1 MRPEAHRSDSSA
13 DRTLKKLLSLGEID
27 KTRSRDVTL
36 PASRIAGYPFDNAE
50 QAKAFHGA
58 LKLAEEAGAIG
69 LEWRRHYE
77 NHELSRIRL
86 VDVRRLADFMGEE
99 YLPDRVDRLFEML
112 SIDELPGWCIDC
124 LPPIKAA
131 WRKGKS
137 AYGMSLD
144 ESDRLAPL
152 LLAVRVLADGP
163 LPFTLDYRQF
173 GARYLG
179 DSKATKTI
187 ERPLAA
193 LFRQHWDAKAYSD
206 RDIMQELN
214 IVPLAHPV
222 LMRGPF
228 HIDVHP
234 SSVSVQVSPYLGV
247 PASWLEHVSATG
259 TAAYVLTIENL
270 SSFNEYTQSIQ
281 DSGVVLYTGGFPT
294 KAFQRFY
301 KQVVE
306 EARAPVFHWGDT
318 DPHGF
323 LILKTLQQ
331 QIPGINLH
339 PHLMD
344 QPGGA
349 AYNNVKLK
357 ELSRIVP
364 VNAQV
369 DELLS
374 QLIDRGVGL
383 VEQEEVRAVSPLA
396 NN

>member
-1 MRPEAHRSDSSA
+1 MC
-13 DRTLKKLLSLGEID
+13 
-27 KTRSRDVTL
+27 
-36 PASRIAGYPFDNAE
+36 AGSPNLWA
-50 QAKAFHGA
+50 
-58 LKLAEEAGAIG
+58 
-69 LEWRRHYE
+69 
-77 NHELSRIRL
+77 
-86 VDVRRLADFMGEE
+86 ME
-99 YLPDRVDRLFEML
+99 YLPDRVDRLFETL
-112 SIDELPGWCIDC
+112 SIDGLPDWCIAC
-124 LPPIKAA
+124 LLPSRLS

-144 ESDRLAPL
+144 ESDRLVPL

-163 LPFTLDYRQF
+163 LPVTLDYRQF

-214 IVPLAHPV
+214 VVPLAHPV
-222 LMRGPF
+222 LMRGPLLVG
-228 HIDVHP
+228 DEP
-234 SSVSVQVSPYLGV
+234 SAVSVQVSPYLGV
-247 PASWLEHVSATG
+247 PASWLDHVSATG

-306 EARAPVFHWGDT
+306 QARAPVYHWGDT

-331 QIPGINLH
+331 QIPGICLH

-344 QPGGA
+344 QSDGA
-349 AYNNVKLK
+349 DYSNVKLK

-383 VEQEEVRAVSPLA
+383 VEQEEVEAVPP
-396 NN
+396 